1 MRDLILIAVSGYI
14 GWYLAN
20 NEKEATLRTLEQVK
34 TKANQIKDEL
44 SREIQKN
51 EKLTT
56 LLDGISLRQGFDG
69 ATTDLTDRIP
79 VERYKKPRIK
89 RVREREI

>member
-44 SREIQKN
+44 SKEIKKN

-69 ATTDLTDRIP
+69 ATT
-79 VERYKKPRIK
+79 ERYKKPRIK

>member
-44 SREIQKN
+44 SKEIKKN
-51 EKLTT
+51 EK
-56 LLDGISLRQGFDG
+56 FH
-69 ATTDLTDRIP
+69 
-79 VERYKKPRIK
+79 
-89 RVREREI
+89 